1 MREVT
6 TPLDAALRRIGDR
19 WTLLI
24 VASLLEGPRRFGEL
38 HQSVPGIAT
47 NVLAAR
53 LRQLEQQGL
62 AVSRP
67 YSHRPVRLEYQL
79 TAGAAEL
86 AGALRLLAAWGA
98 EGGAGGGGGGGG
110 GGPDGRGPDGAPT
123 HGMCGTRLEVRFWC
137 PTCQQVADDDD
148 DEVWV

>member
-1 MREVT
+1 MHEV

-38 HQSVPGIAT
+38 QRSVPGIAT
-47 NVLAAR
+47 NVLSAR
-53 LRQLEQQGL
+53 LRQLERQGL

-67 YSHRPVRLEYQL
+67 YSERPVRLEYEL
-79 TAGAAEL
+79 TTGAAEL

-98 EGGAGGGGGGGG
+98 EAGDGGEGVVGV
-110 GGPDGRGPDGAPT
+110 PVHPV
-123 HGMCGTRLEVRFWC
+123 CGTRLEVRYWC
-137 PTCQQVADDDD
+137 PTCQQVADG
-148 DEVWV
+148 EEEFWV